1 MEVTVSTKLSEGD
14 LVESPFWLAEHLMI
28 RHLLKVN
35 DQPDSQPIQVL
46 GQQIRAFYRGNV
58 QTENGMRWEVIS
70 PNLNAGL
77 AMFHQK
83 VRYLVPAMKIDD
95 EDRWVLSFPAY
106 VLIDWNRLVN
116 YFMGVSEAIQS
127 LIGDCLPDGLVN
139 EYIRVQFVQTAWQVA
154 EAGVEYE
161 ETIVRQALE
170 RLLTCIRYDAKRVRE
185 SYWKHYHRLPLETA
199 FLQLKAITSSLR
211 FRADE
216 AQSEGIPLDE
226 MERLKGWVDDADY
239 AKMMQKWL
247 SKHELKEKELS
258 DHLALKAHQVEQSD
272 RLHTAQE
279 LPRLIIVPNQ
289 IEPLFVALQSFV
301 CNEHRMALKQVL
313 SGEPADHPITIVGRR
328 QNAWVYVF
336 RQALDAK
343 FIVHHKTEIARWLVH
358 WFRITEKDLVSQL
371 AYDYIYERLKR
382 SDKPARSSR
391 IPYQP

>member
-14 LVESPFWLAEHLMI
+14 LVEAPFWLAEHLMM
-28 RHLLKVN
+28 KVN

-185 SYWKHYHRLPLETA
+185 SYWKHYHCLPLETA
-199 FLQLKAITSSLR
+199 LLQLKAITSSLR

-216 AQSEGIPLDE
+216 AQSEGIPPDE

-239 AKMMQKWL
+239 AKIMQKWL

-258 DHLALKAHQVEQSD
+258 DHLAFQAHQVEQSD

-279 LPRLIIVPNQ
+279 VSMRINIDDNQ
-289 IEPLFVALQSFV
+289 IEPLLKAFQPYLNELDQVSLKALLDGQTIAQ
-301 CNEHRMALKQVL
+301 R
-313 SGEPADHPITIVGRR
+313 ITVRDR
-328 QNAWVYVF
+328 PQNSIAYVF
-336 RQALDAK
+336 RQAK
-343 FIVHHKTEIARWLVH
+343 ENGHIQNEKTEIAAWLVR
-358 WFRITEKDLVSQL
+358 WFQVVRQGESYPLNHRSV
-371 AYDYIYERLKR
+371 YDTLTQEYATPKT
-382 SDKPARSSR
+382 KPIRYK
-391 IPYQP
+391 P